1 MTSYKIMLKN
11 KTYTEYILYDIDGI
25 EASINVDIKLNIID
39 YKIFHE
45 DTIKIDHKNIEIVYS
60 NVRNSK
66 YISGVLILNGTT
78 YGKNKTKF
86 LYKCIPDN
94 KYLPAFLI
102 PYKIPLNYSKDIINI
117 YIIFKYNH
125 WNNKHPHG
133 TLLNNL
139 GSVNVLSNY
148 YEYQLYCKSINASIQ
163 NFTRITSKKLKEN
176 TEKEFIDTI
185 LNAHKSIRDYRNNK
199 NIISIDPKESSDYDD
214 AFELCRG
221 KDHHVIKIY
230 ISNVTIWIET
240 LNLWESFSNRVS
252 TIYLPDRKRPMLPT
266 SLSECL
272 CSLQENVSRFAFVC
286 EFKVKDYIVTD
297 TSYYNAVIKV
307 SKNYSYEE
315 DALLKNPMYLE
326 TLNLTRRM
334 SRIDKLLNNVK
345 DSHNLVSY
353 LMILM
358 NYHTATSM
366 ALHKIGI
373 YRTVTIKRLN
383 EDTVPPT
390 VSHDVSNF
398 IKIYNSSSGEY
409 IEYNEINLTHD
420 FLKLKQYLHI
430 TSPIRRL
437 VDLLNIIII
446 QNKFGLLDLSK
457 GANTFKE
464 IWINK
469 LTYIND
475 TMKSIRKVQNE
486 CALLD
491 VFQDNKLLEQKY
503 KGFLFNKML
512 RNDGQFQYTVYLH
525 DVKLISKITSKIELN
540 NYDEF
545 EFTIYYFKNESNF
558 KHKIRVQFS

>member
-1 MTSYKIMLKN
+1 M
-11 KTYTEYILYDIDGI
+11 
-25 EASINVDIKLNIID
+25 A
-39 YKIFHE
+39 
-45 DTIKIDHKNIEIVYS
+45 
-60 NVRNSK
+60 
-66 YISGVLILNGTT
+66 
-78 YGKNKTKF
+78 KNKTKF

-102 PYKIPLNYSKDIINI
+102 PYKIPLTYNKEIINI

-163 NFTRITSKKLKEN
+163 NFTRITSKKLKEK
-176 TEKEFIDTI
+176 TEQEFIETI
-185 LNAHKSIRDYRNNK
+185 LNTHKSIRDYRNNK
-199 NIISIDPKESSDYDD
+199 NIISIDPQESSDYDD
-214 AFELCRG
+214 AFELCRV

-230 ISNVTIWIET
+230 ISNVTIWMET
-240 LNLWESFSNRVS
+240 LHLWESFSNRVS

-272 CSLQENVSRFAFVC
+272 CSLQENATRFAFVC

-297 TSYYNAVIKV
+297 TSYYNAAIIV
-307 SKNYSYEE
+307 SNNYAYEE
-315 DALLKNPMYLE
+315 DALLKNNMYLE

-334 SRIDKLLNNVK
+334 SRKDKLLNNVK

-353 LMILM
+353 LMIMM

-373 YRTVTIKRLN
+373 YRTVTVNRFN

-390 VSHDVSNF
+390 VSPDVSNF

-409 IEYNEINLTHD
+409 IEYNEKNMSHD

-446 QNKFGLLDLSK
+446 QNKLGLLDLSG

-464 IWINK
+464 MWINK
-469 LTYIND
+469 LGYIND

-486 CALLD
+486 CTLLD
-491 VFQDNKLLEQKY
+491 VFQDQKLLEQKY
-503 KGFLFNKML
+503 KGVLFNKML
-512 RNDGQFQYTVYLH
+512 RNDGLYQYTVYLH
-525 DVKLISKITSKIELN
+525 DVKLISKINSMNELN

-545 EFTIYYFKNESNF
+545 EFAIYYFKNESNF
-558 KHKIRVQFS
+558 KHKIRVEFS